1 MKRKTQK
8 LVGSQSQFKR
18 ELQSLHRVNQCCSLH
33 SRAASF
39 ENVIFGKVLRR
50 FLRKSGTK
58 RSFNQVCRSS
68 PLANKNVPSVH
79 CSLVSSH
86 LSYFVRCCQMIQ
98 NESESE
104 KMFSVVPRP
113 SSLQDVIA
121 ENICNK
127 KPWWSFIGLVAHQWW
142 IFVVHCGSSK
152 KPCQTETGPSLG
164 FFLLVLRNC
173 YFQSRQCQ
181 M

>member
-1 MKRKTQK
+1 M
-8 LVGSQSQFKR
+8 
-18 ELQSLHRVNQCCSLH
+18 H

-68 PLANKNVPSVH
+68 PLANANVPSVH

-98 NESESE
+98 NESESV

-127 KPWWSFIGLVAHQWW
+127 KPWWSFIGLVPFMGLVAHHPV
-142 IFVVHCGSSK
+142 VVHCGSSK
-152 KPCQTETGPSLG
+152 NLVKQKQGRVWVWD
-164 FFLLVLRNC
+164 FLLVLRNC

>member
-1 MKRKTQK
+1 MLREINLKSVILHRTFRPVAKFVIVQDK
-8 LVGSQSQFKR
+8 VEEENSEAGWQQSQFKR
-18 ELQSLHRVNQCCSLH
+18 ELQSLHRVNQCCSMH

-68 PLANKNVPSVH
+68 PLANKNVPSVL
-79 CSLVSSH
+79 SLVSSH

-104 KMFSVVPRP
+104 KMFSVFPRP
-113 SSLQDVIA
+113 SSWQDVIA
-121 ENICNK
+121 ENIPN
-127 KPWWSFIGLVAHQWW
+127 
-142 IFVVHCGSSK
+142 
-152 KPCQTETGPSLG
+152 
-164 FFLLVLRNC
+164 N
-173 YFQSRQCQ
+173 
-181 M
+181 